1 MAGKREQKDRKKRL
15 PGFLALLGVLAVL
28 LSPAGPSG
36 VAADSPLEHPPAA
49 AEQPA
54 EMPQA
59 VLPPIPVAEAWT
71 PMPVAAAEPEKE
83 APEAAW
89 SPVPESA
96 AVEDTY
102 FSDVAFLGDSRTEGF
117 YLYSGLKE
125 GRFFYGVGATVAS
138 VFTQNSWKTGSGKKI
153 PLLDALADAECRKVY
168 VMLGVNELGWNKVE
182 MFSDQ
187 YGKVID
193 RIRADHPDV
202 RVVLQSILPVS
213 AEQEAKKTYVNNA
226 RILTYNETIKAL
238 AQEKAC
244 DYVDV
249 ASAVIGED
257 GCLRPELTG
266 DGVHLNK
273 KGCGIWLEYLRTH
286 SV

>member
-1 MAGKREQKDRKKRL
+1 
-15 PGFLALLGVLAVL
+15 
-28 LSPAGPSG
+28 
-36 VAADSPLEHPPAA
+36 
-49 AEQPA
+49 
-54 EMPQA
+54 MPQA

-182 MFSDQ
+182 TFSDSVRKGHRPHPGGPPRCPGGAAIHPAGERGAGGQ
-187 YGKVID
+187 KD
-193 RIRADHPDV
+193 LREQRPHPD
-202 RVVLQSILPVS
+202 L
-213 AEQEAKKTYVNNA
+213 
-226 RILTYNETIKAL
+226 
-238 AQEKAC
+238 
-244 DYVDV
+244 
-249 ASAVIGED
+249 
-257 GCLRPELTG
+257 
-266 DGVHLNK
+266 
-273 KGCGIWLEYLRTH
+273 
-286 SV
+286 